1 MPRKFPGFSNLSPFG
16 SRFRN
21 DRGVALIV
29 VLWALALISAAMLG
43 LAIILQRQLG
53 QEVAALQNSRATLVA
68 ESGLQMALN
77 PQIQPALAEEA
88 SRVLSGELR
97 SGWGVPVRFE
107 VGAED
112 LRGEDGKINLNSLA
126 MGDPGLCRRI
136 LTNLLGSWEVNP
148 TTSSAFIDA
157 LLDYVDAEIPART
170 TGNNDATEENV
181 RNGPMER
188 PEEVE
193 EILGWAQVMEESR
206 EKNWREKF
214 TVFGSGRLSLK
225 SADQDVI
232 EAWLG
237 LPTGAAANFVRARP
251 GVDGVLGSQD
261 DVVNPGLL
269 GALSPEA
276 QARVNTEAE
285 DLWRVT
291 STGYVGEVKRRIV
304 ALISRNPPQIKA
316 RWVEEGG
323 P

>member
-1 MPRKFPGFSNLSPFG
+1 MSLTRSSP
-16 SRFRN
+16 
-21 DRGVALIV
+21 GVALIV
-29 VLWALALISAAMLG
+29 VLWAVALISAAMLG
-43 LAIILQRQLG
+43 LAAILQRQLG

-77 PQIQPALAEEA
+77 PQIQPAMAAEA
-88 SRVLSGELR
+88 SRILSDQLQ

-112 LRGEDGKINLNSLA
+112 LRGEDGKINLNALA
-126 MGDPGLCRRI
+126 MGDPALCRRI
-136 LTNLLGSWEVNP
+136 LTNLLGLWEVNP

-157 LLDYVDAEIPART
+157 LLDYVDAENPVRT

-181 RNGPMER
+181 RNGPLER
-188 PEEVE
+188 LAELEQ
-193 EILGWAQVMEESR
+193 ILGWEQVMQESR
-206 EKNWREKF
+206 EKAWRNKM
-214 TVFGSGRLSLK
+214 TIFGSGKLSLK

-237 LPTGAAANFVRARP
+237 LTPGAAANFVQNRP
-251 GVDGVLGSQD
+251 GAAGVLGSQD
-261 DVVNPGLL
+261 DVVNAGLL
-269 GALSPEA
+269 GALSQEA
-276 QARVNTEAE
+276 QARVNLGAE

-291 STGYVGEVKRRIV
+291 STGYVGEVKRTIV

-316 RWVEEGG
+316 RWMEEKS